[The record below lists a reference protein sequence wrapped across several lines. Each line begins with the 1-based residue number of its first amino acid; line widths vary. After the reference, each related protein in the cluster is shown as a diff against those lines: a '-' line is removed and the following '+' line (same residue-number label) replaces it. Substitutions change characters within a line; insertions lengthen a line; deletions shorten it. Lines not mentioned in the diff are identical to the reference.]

1 VFCGRNGG
9 DGTWDAGEG
18 VMWPG
23 EGRRGGGEREAQRD
37 GAGHAAGECPAA
49 GHFPAVGTVC
59 PAACERCT

>member
-23 EGRRGGGEREAQRD
+23 EGRRGGAEREAQRE
-37 GAGHAAGECPAA
+37 GAGRDTPRRLGRFVLLHASAVCRAG
-49 GHFPAVGTVC
+49 
-59 PAACERCT
+59 